1 MLALVLALGLSLS
14 VLLTGHGVLADGHTN
29 TSTSTSMSTAMCL
42 YEPCQVEQE
51 YTVPD
56 LPYPYDSLE
65 PSIDNQTMTFHH
77 DRHFAG
83 YTKKM
88 NAALAEMN
96 GADGM
101 NATVE
106 EMMSNLLTTSGD
118 GDGDGDGGDT
128 AQDIT
133 GFRRNGGGYLN
144 HKMYFATMG
153 PEGQREPSTD
163 SALDQAIA
171 SSFGN
176 FSALQEEMSGAAQTV
191 FGSGWAFLVYD
202 PVTEGLAVIQKPNQD
217 SPYMDGLIPLL
228 GIDVWEHA
236 YYLLRGPD
244 RGDYISAWWSVVDFK
259 PVEEAFDQ
267 ITST

>member
-1 MLALVLALGLSLS
+1 MATTTTTMMMMMMCLCLSTLLAGQ
-14 VLLTGHGVLADGHTN
+14 GGVSADGHL
-29 TSTSTSMSTAMCL
+29 SMCL
-42 YEPCQVEQE
+42 YEPCQVEQD

-88 NAALAEMN
+88 NAALAEMD
-96 GADGM
+96 GADG

-106 EMMSNLLTTSGD
+106 EMMANLLTASGSE
-118 GDGDGDGGDT
+118 GDDDPT
-128 AQDIT
+128 TT

-144 HKMYFATMG
+144 HKMYFITMG
-153 PEGQREPSTD
+153 PDGQREPTAD
-163 SALDQAIA
+163 SPLAQAIS

-176 FSALQEEMSGAAQTV
+176 FSQFQDEMSGAAKTV
-191 FGSGWAFLVYD
+191 FGSGWAFLVFD
-202 PVTEGLAVIQKPNQD
+202 PVTGSLSVIQRPNQD

-244 RGDYISAWWSVVDFK
+244 RGDYISAWWDVVDFA
-259 PVEEAFDQ
+259 PVEQAFDK
-267 ITST
+267 ITTA